1 MVHCFIMLIPWLQ
14 DVNWTYTFQAFNLRP
29 VFEGWFGLFSRNGT
43 SNFDATNESISEFFL
58 LKVTGLDFYLL

>member
-29 VFEGWFGLFSRNGT
+29 VFGGWLALCSRNGR
-43 SNFDATNESISEFFL
+43 SNFDATNERISEFFL
-58 LKVTGLDFYLL
+58 LKVTGVDFYLL

>member
-29 VFEGWFGLFSRNGT
+29 VFGGWFALFSRNGR
-43 SNFDATNESISEFFL
+43 SNFDATNESISESFL
-58 LKVTGLDFYLL
+58 LKVNGVDLYLL